1 MDILIKALQL
11 ILAFCILIIL
21 HEGGHFFFAKLFG
34 TRVERFYLFFNPGF
48 HLFSTYDNWFRRL
61 IGKQPVPRKEIT
73 YTDKDGKQ
81 HTQTHYEYAGT
92 EYGIGWVPLGGY
104 VAISGMIDENLDTN
118 DLSSPPQPWEFRTKP
133 AWQRLLIM
141 LGGILMN
148 FITAFVIYAMIL
160 YTWGRQYIAT
170 EDITYG
176 MKFNQ
181 QAKAHGFQDRDII
194 LGVDDKTF
202 DQWNVSQLRHLANAH
217 VAHVLRQGEPVDV
230 SLPGRQNLLDML
242 GQDVPPYATELLPLC
257 IDSILPGS
265 PAETVGLRKGDI
277 ITSINGQSVAD
288 FYDLY
293 YYLAYD
299 LAARVDDLSTH
310 ADSLRVRTVTL
321 TLAGTDSVL
330 TAVLSPQFTL
340 GFVNASPDYPVTTKT
355 YGFLASFPA
364 GVSYGWSI
372 LSGYVN
378 DLKYIFTKKGS
389 RSVGG
394 FIAIGNIFPSTWN
407 WRSFWSLTAWL
418 SVALGVMNV
427 LPIPALDG
435 GHVLFTLYEI
445 IARRKPSEKFLIRAQ
460 YVGMFL
466 LLAILIYANLNDVLR
481 LFGI

>member
-11 ILAFCILIIL
+11 ILAFCILIVL

-61 IGKQPVPRKEIT
+61 MGKPPVPRKKVT
-73 YTDKDGKQ
+73 YTDKDGKP
-81 HTQTHYEYAGT
+81 HEEERPEYVGT

-118 DLSSPPQPWEFRTKP
+118 DLSAEPQPWEFRTKP

-160 YTWGRQYIAT
+160 FAWGKQYIRT
-170 EDITYG
+170 EDLAHG
-176 MKFNQ
+176 MKFNA
-181 QAKAHGFQDRDII
+181 QAKAQGFRDGDII

-202 DQWNVSQLRHLANAH
+202 DQWSVSCLRDLANGH
-217 VAHVLRQGEPVDV
+217 TAHVLRAGAAVDV
-230 SLPGRQNLLDML
+230 PLPGGQNLLDML
-242 GQDVPPYATELLPLC
+242 GQDMPPYATERLPLD

-265 PAETVGLRKGDI
+265 PAEAAGLRKGDV
-277 ITSINGQSVAD
+277 ITTLNGQPVAD
-288 FYDLY
+288 FHDLY
-293 YYLAYD
+293 YHFAYQ
-299 LAARVDDLSTH
+299 LAASVDELSTH
-310 ADSLRVRTVTL
+310 ADSLRARTVTL
-321 TLAGTDSVL
+321 TLAGRDTPL
-330 TAVLSPQFTL
+330 TAVLTPDFTL
-340 GFVNASPDYPVTTKT
+340 GFLNASPDYPVTTKE
-355 YGFLASFPA
+355 YGFLEAFPA
-364 GVSYGWSI
+364 GVAYGWSTMA
-372 LSGYVN
+372 GYVN
-378 DLKYIFTKKGS
+378 DLKYLFTKKGS

-394 FIAIGNIFPSTWN
+394 FIAIGNIFPSTWD
-407 WRSFWSLTAWL
+407 WRAFWSLTAWL

-445 IARRKPSEKFLIRAQ
+445 IARRKPSEKFLLRAQ
-460 YVGMFL
+460 YVGMFILLAL
-466 LLAILIYANLNDVLR
+466 LLYANLNDVLR

>member
-1 MDILIKALQL
+1 MDVLIKALQL

-61 IGKQPVPRKEIT
+61 IGKQPVPRKKVT
-73 YTDKDGKQ
+73 YTDKDGKR
-81 HTQTHYEYAGT
+81 HEEEHYEYAGT

-118 DLSSPPQPWEFRTKP
+118 DLSAPPQPWEFRTKP

-141 LGGILMN
+141 LGGIIMN
-148 FITAFVIYAMIL
+148 FITAFIIYAMIL
-160 YTWGRQYIAT
+160 FVWGKQYIQT

-176 MKFNQ
+176 MKFNA
-181 QAKAHGFQDRDII
+181 QAKAHGFQDGDII
-194 LGVDDKTF
+194 LGVDDKDF
-202 DQWNVSQLRHLANAH
+202 EQWSVSCLRDIANGH
-217 VAHVLRQGEPVDV
+217 TAHVLRGGVALDI
-230 SLPGRQNLLDML
+230 SLPGSQNLLDML
-242 GQDVPPYATELLPLC
+242 GQDMPPYATERLPLN

-265 PAETVGLRKGDI
+265 PAEAAGLKKGDI
-277 ITSINGQSVAD
+277 ITAINGQPVTD

-293 YYLAYD
+293 YHFAYELASQ
-299 LAARVDDLSTH
+299 VDGLSTH
-310 ADSLRVRTVTL
+310 ADSLRARTVTFTL
-321 TLAGTDSVL
+321 TGSDNLH
-330 TAVLSPQFTL
+330 TAVLTPDFTL
-340 GFVNASPDYPVTTKT
+340 GFLNAAPDYTVTTRE
-355 YGFLASFPA
+355 YGFFEAFPA
-364 GVSYGWSI
+364 GIAYGWST

-460 YVGMFL
+460 YVGMIL
-466 LLAILIYANLNDVLR
+466 LFAILIYANLNDVLR